1 MIGVTRAV
9 GLGSGFTPAG
19 DDFLTGFVGAYGY
32 MAPGD
37 RLREQVFAMMGPVI
51 RRTTLPS
58 FFMLRGALQ
67 GSLPE
72 PLAGLLLM
80 LGSNSRVDVAAAL
93 RSLTQTGAT
102 SGEDMVAGIIAYLA
116 CRAGT
121 RCTHAAN

>member
-32 MAPGD
+32 LASGD
-37 RLREQVFAMMGPVI
+37 DLREQVFAKMAPVI

-58 FFMLRGALQ
+58 FFMLKGALR

-72 PLAGLLLM
+72 PLAGLLRM
-80 LGSNSRVDVAAAL
+80 LGSSPREDVAAAL
-93 RSLTQTGAT
+93 RSLTRAGAT
-102 SGEDMVAGIIAYLA
+102 SGEDMLAGIITYLA
-116 CRAGT
+116 GRAGT
-121 RCTHAAN
+121 GCAHAAN